1 MSEAGHRIDRNH
13 GAVVWT
19 VLALLGTAAIA
30 YVVAR
35 RVMRGEDL
43 RDADSLLDAADRAAN
58 NLDTILLAE
67 GKAVS

>member
-1 MSEAGHRIDRNH
+1 MARNEHRERSS

-19 VLALLGTAAIA
+19 VLALVGTAALA

-35 RVMRGEDL
+35 RVIKGQDPW
-43 RDADSLLDAADRAAN
+43 DADAILEAADRAAN

-67 GKAVS
+67 SQAV

>member
-1 MSEAGHRIDRNH
+1 MARNEHRERSS

-19 VLALLGTAAIA
+19 VLALVGTAALA

-35 RVMRGEDL
+35 RVIKGEDPW
-43 RDADSLLDAADRAAN
+43 DADALIEAADRAAN

-67 GKAVS
+67 SQAV